1 MEVFVEF
8 QASCQRSQSADVILS
23 LFRNLSKN
31 QSENR
36 IASTFAEYNLNSGE
50 INSLEK
56 LVEDHIENLG

>member
-8 QASCQRSQSADVILS
+8 QASCQHSQSADVILS

-31 QSENR
+31 QSDNR
-36 IASTFAEYNLNSGE
+36 IASTFVEYNLNSGE

-56 LVEDHIENLG
+56 SS